1 MINYI
6 KFLEN
11 ITRIV
16 NTDKPLNTLETSI
29 KNEFGFTGE
38 LDKLNIFLLDN
49 NTKVLRDC
57 FSDMKPLQEI
67 YTDETAVEYNNMID
81 EFWFNDFIINRK
93 AYKLPQNIEEIGIK
107 IKSLAL
113 PVYKGDDINGI
124 IEISFKS
131 ETQIMLSFLHV
142 MKIFSSIIALK
153 IQNTVLDEK
162 MHTNVEF
169 YDSMK
174 SIAKIIE
181 TQYELTYIIPL
192 IGEMLDRFIED
203 HLIYIFLR
211 NDDKFDLIWPKSCND
226 ERAKVLMQQL
236 DSESTYLLS
245 DDGKIGAFAMTT
257 ENNLLGCIIAK
268 SLSERLKPRE
278 IDYLE
283 QLTKQASIT
292 INRAN
297 SYSEVLQYAT
307 LDALTGLN
315 NRRQLEVRLKQETS
329 QAERQKH
336 PLSVIMLDIDFFKS
350 FNDTYGHAIGDL
362 VLKEVAD
369 SVKKTLRESDI
380 PARYGG
386 EEICALL
393 PFTDLEQARQVAERV
408 RQGIESKE
416 VPVLIDEKEHILK
429 VTVSIGAAQY
439 TPGSKPEELYIKADE
454 ALYRAKRNGRNRVE
468 INENV

>member
-1 MINYI
+1 MTNYI
-6 KFLEN
+6 NFLEN
-11 ITRIV
+11 ITAIV
-16 NTDKPLNTLETSI
+16 NSDKQLNSIEQNI
-29 KNEFGFTGE
+29 KNEFNVYGDLE
-38 LDKLNIFLLDN
+38 HLHIFLLDT

-57 FSDMKPLQEI
+57 FNEMKPLQEL
-67 YTDETAVEYNNMID
+67 YPDETAVIYNNMID
-81 EFWFNDFIINRK
+81 EFWFNDFIINNK
-93 AYKLPQNIEEIGIK
+93 AYKLPQKMEEIGIK
-107 IKSLAL
+107 IKNLAF
-113 PVYKGDDINGI
+113 PIYKGEDICGI
-124 IEISFKS
+124 IEVVFKT
-131 ETQIMLSFLHV
+131 ETLIQLSFLHI

-211 NDDKFDLIWPKSCND
+211 NNDKFDLIWPKSCND
-226 ERAKVLMQQL
+226 ERAKILMQQL
-236 DSESTYLLS
+236 DSETSYLLS
-245 DDGKIGAFAMTT
+245 DDGKLGAFAMTT

-292 INRAN
+292 ISRAN

-307 LDALTGLN
+307 LDALTSLN

-350 FNDTYGHAIGDL
+350 FNDTYGHAVGDL

-369 SVKKTLRESDI
+369 TVKKTLRESDI
-380 PARYGG
+380 AARYGG

-393 PFTDLEQARQVAERV
+393 PFTDLAQAAQVAERV
-408 RQGIESKE
+408 RLEIEKNE
-416 VPVLIDEKEHILK
+416 VPVIIDEKEHVLK
-429 VTVSIGAAQY
+429 ITVSIGVAQY
-439 TPGSKPEELYIKADE
+439 TPGTSPEELYIKADD
-454 ALYRAKRNGRNRVE
+454 ALYKAKRNGRNKVE

>member
-1 MINYI
+1 MIKYI
-6 KFLEN
+6 SFLEN
-11 ITRIV
+11 ITQIV
-16 NTDKPLNTLETSI
+16 NTDKPFGDTEQNIKEKFNDFGELET
-29 KNEFGFTGE
+29 
-38 LDKLNIFLLDN
+38 LNIFLLDN

-57 FSDMKPLQEI
+57 YKDMKPIQEI
-67 YTDETAVEYNNMID
+67 FEDEVATRYNNTID
-81 EFWFNDFIINRK
+81 EFWFNDFIINGK
-93 AYKLPQNIEEIGIK
+93 AYKLPQNIEEITIK
-107 IKSLAL
+107 LKSLAF
-113 PVYKGDDINGI
+113 PIYKGDDICGL
-124 IEISFKS
+124 IEIVFKS
-131 ETQIMLSFLHV
+131 ESAVQLSFLHV

-211 NDDKFDLIWPKSCND
+211 NNDKFELFWPKSCND
-226 ERAKVLMQQL
+226 ERAKALMLQL

-245 DDGKIGAFAMTT
+245 DDGKLGAFAMTT

-268 SLSERLKPRE
+268 SLSERLKPKE

-283 QLTKQASIT
+283 QLTRQASIT
-292 INRAN
+292 ISRAN

-315 NRRQLEVRLKQETS
+315 NRRQLETRLKQETS
-329 QAERQKH
+329 QAERQGH
-336 PLSVIMLDIDFFKS
+336 PLSVIMMDIDFFKT

-369 SVKKTLRESDI
+369 TVKRTLRESDI

-393 PFTDLEQARQVAERV
+393 PFTDLEQAKQVAERV
-408 RQGIESKE
+408 RQGVEEHE
-416 VPVLIDEKEHILK
+416 VPVEIDDQVQNLK
-429 VTVSIGAAQY
+429 VTVSIGVAQY
-439 TPGSKPEELYIKADE
+439 SKGSKPEELYIKADE
-454 ALYRAKRNGRNRVE
+454 ALYKAKKNGRNRVE
-468 INENV
+468 INEKI